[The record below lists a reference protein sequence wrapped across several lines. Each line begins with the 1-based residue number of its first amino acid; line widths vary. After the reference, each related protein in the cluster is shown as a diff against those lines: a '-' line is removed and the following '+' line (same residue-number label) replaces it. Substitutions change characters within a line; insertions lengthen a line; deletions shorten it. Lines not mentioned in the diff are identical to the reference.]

1 MRMRWRPILCLWSL
15 TLFGLLTYGSFRVS
29 SLNEPRHPNRYFWWG
44 SVRLDS
50 DPLSKRRVEKPCV
63 DSEELCSFD
72 PEFIWVTPG
81 WVEIALTLTAFPAFL
96 LAITVAHGLDHKG
109 VSELRSF
116 IPAMLLGTLTWFYA
130 VGWFLDRWRFKRSL
144 RSGRQSHLHSHPN
157 E

>member
-1 MRMRWRPILCLWSL
+1 MRMRWRPILCLWGL

-29 SLNEPRHPNRYFWWG
+29 SLNELPHPNRYFWWG

-50 DPLSKRRVEKPCV
+50 DPLGKRRVEKPCV
-63 DSEELCSFD
+63 DSGELCSFD

-81 WVEIALTLTAFPAFL
+81 WVERALTLTAFPAFL
-96 LAITVAHGLDHKG
+96 LAIKVAHGLDHQG

-116 IPAMLLGTLTWFYA
+116 IPAMFLGTLTWFYA
-130 VGWFLDRWRFKRSL
+130 VGWLLDRWRFKSSL
-144 RSGRQSHLHSHPN
+144 QSGRQSRSHSHPN